1 VTKQKTPRPHS
12 LINRLFIAQIA
23 PLSLVALLLLVAG
36 SWTAHRVVERT
47 SDRLLA
53 GAMQAILETVSV
65 KDARV
70 TVDVSP
76 WSLAL
81 LDSPERDAVFY
92 SVREGDRLITG
103 YSELPILPAAGAD
116 EPAFANLT
124 VRGLPVRMAQQ
135 AIEIPGQPSPVVVS
149 VAQTLDSRQAS
160 VRELNFSLLLLPG
173 LLVVLAAF
181 LVWPAIRWGLHSLK
195 RLTRELTSRSSAGA
209 NDFAPAPV
217 NLAPRELTS
226 ALSAFNTLLASL
238 ERSTSGMQRF
248 SADASH
254 QLRTP
259 LTVVAA
265 NLDLLANS
273 RRPWTKADRRL
284 LRDSQ
289 EAIGAMTRLTHQL
302 LSTAR
307 ADSLPGTNHA
317 DLGRAV
323 RCAVETMRGSV
334 QPPGAIRLRMP
345 DGVIPVRGDANL
357 IVEQVT
363 NLLDNAA
370 RYGSPPIFVHVA
382 RSGNKVRV
390 AVWDHGPGVDDADL
404 PRLSERFF
412 RGRATRQAAGSGL
425 GLSIVSSMAKT
436 QEAGFQVWN
445 RNRTA
450 GLVVALTYQSQDGE
464 VGALIPSTRFMA

>member
-1 VTKQKTPRPHS
+1 VIKQKTPQPHS
-12 LINRLFIAQIA
+12 LLNRLFIAQIA
-23 PLSLVALLLLVAG
+23 PLTLVALLLLVVG

-53 GAMQAILETVSV
+53 GSMQAILETVTV
-65 KDARV
+65 RNAQV

-92 SVREGDRLITG
+92 SVREGDHLITG
-103 YSELPILPAAGAD
+103 YDELPVLPATSAD
-116 EPAFANLT
+116 EPTFGNLT

-160 VRELNFSLLLLPG
+160 VRELNLNLLLLPG

-181 LVWPAIRWGLHSLK
+181 LIWPAIHWGLHSLK
-195 RLTRELTSRSSAGA
+195 RLTRELTSRSAAGA
-209 NDFAPAPV
+209 NDFAPAAI
-217 NLAPRELTS
+217 NLAPRELAS

-273 RRPWTKADRRL
+273 RRPWTKTDRRL

-289 EAIGAMTRLTHQL
+289 EAIVAMTRLTHQL

-307 ADSLPGTNHA
+307 ADSLPGTSYA
-317 DLGRAV
+317 DLGHAV
-323 RCAVETMRGSV
+323 RCTVESMRGSV
-334 QPPGAIRLRMP
+334 QPAGIHLRMP
-345 DGVIPVRGDANL
+345 EGVIPVRGDANL

-363 NLLDNAA
+363 NLLDNAC
-370 RYGSPPIFVHVA
+370 RYGSPPIFVHVTS
-382 RSGNKVRV
+382 RGKKVCV
-390 AVWDHGPGVDDADL
+390 TVWDHGPGVADADL

-412 RGRATRQAAGSGL
+412 RGHASRKAAGSGL
-425 GLSIVSSMAKT
+425 GLSIVASMAKA
-436 QEAGFQVWN
+436 QEAELHF
-445 RNRTA
+445 RNRTRKA
-450 GLVVALTYQSQDGE
+450 GLVVALTYHS
-464 VGALIPSTRFMA
+464 VPHSRSASIPTG

>member
-1 VTKQKTPRPHS
+1 VTDRKTPRPHS
-12 LINRLFIAQIA
+12 LLNRLFIAQIA
-23 PLSLVALLLLVAG
+23 PLSLVAVLLLVAG

-53 GAMQAILETVSV
+53 GSMQAILETVS
-65 KDARV
+65 ASGTQV

-92 SVREGDRLITG
+92 SVREGNRLITG
-103 YSELPILPAAGAD
+103 YDELPILPATGVD

-135 AIEIPGQPSPVVVS
+135 SIEIPGRPSPVVVS

-160 VRELNFSLLLLPG
+160 VRELNLSLLLLPG

-181 LVWPAIRWGLHSLK
+181 LVWPATRWGLSSLK
-195 RLTRELTSRSSAGA
+195 RLTRELASRSSTGA
-209 NDFAPAPV
+209 TDFAPAPV
-217 NLAPRELTS
+217 NLAPRELAS
-226 ALSAFNTLLASL
+226 ALSAFNTLLAGL

-265 NLDLLANS
+265 NLDLLADS
-273 RRPWTKADRRL
+273 RRPWTKADQRL

-289 EAIGAMTRLTHQL
+289 DAIAAMARLTHQL

-307 ADSLPGTNHA
+307 TDSLPGTNRA
-317 DLGRAV
+317 DLGGAV
-323 RCAVETMRGSV
+323 RCAVESMRGAL
-334 QPPGAIRLRMP
+334 PPNALRLRLP
-345 DGVIPVRGDANL
+345 DEVLEVRGDTNL
-357 IVEQVT
+357 IVEQMT
-363 NLLDNAA
+363 NLVDNAA

-382 RSGNKVRV
+382 RRGDKVRV
-390 AVWDHGPGVDDADL
+390 TVWDHGPGVRNADL
-404 PRLSERFF
+404 PRLTERFF
-412 RGRATRQAAGSGL
+412 RGPAPRQTAGSGL
-425 GLSIVSSMAKT
+425 GLSIVSSMAKA
-436 QEAGFQVWN
+436 QEAEFDIQN
-445 RNRTA
+445 RRRRS
-450 GLVVALTYQSQDGE
+450 GLIVALTYQSEGVD
-464 VGALIPSTRFMA
+464 

>member
-1 VTKQKTPRPHS
+1 MTRQKTPRPHS

-23 PLSLVALLLLVAG
+23 PLSLAALLLLVAG

-53 GAMQAILETVSV
+53 GSMQAILETVSV
-65 KDARV
+65 NDARV

-76 WSLAL
+76 RSLAL
-81 LDSPERDAVFY
+81 LDSPERDAVYY
-92 SVREGDRLITG
+92 SVREGDHLITG
-103 YSELPILPAAGAD
+103 YDELPVLPSTGAD
-116 EPAFANLT
+116 EPSFANLT

-135 AIEIPGQPSPVVVS
+135 AIEIPGQPAPVVVS

-160 VRELNFSLLLLPG
+160 VRELNLSLLLLPG

-195 RLTRELTSRSSAGA
+195 RLTQELTSRSSAGA

-217 NLAPRELTS
+217 DLAPRELS
-226 ALSAFNTLLASL
+226 EALSAFNSLLASL

-265 NLDLLANS
+265 NLDLLAGS
-273 RRPWTKADRRL
+273 RRPWTRADQRL
-284 LRDSQ
+284 LRDSR
-289 EAIGAMTRLTHQL
+289 EAISAMTRLTHQL

-307 ADSLPGTNHA
+307 ADSLPGTNVA
-317 DLGRAV
+317 DLARAV
-323 RCAVETMRGSV
+323 RCAVESMPCSFQAPDG
-334 QPPGAIRLRMP
+334 IRLRIP
-345 DGVIPVRGDANL
+345 DGVIQVRGDASL

-370 RYGSPPIFVHVA
+370 QYGSLPIFIHVA
-382 RSGNKVRV
+382 RRENEVRITI
-390 AVWDHGPGVDDADL
+390 WDHGSGVNDEDL
-404 PRLSERFF
+404 PRLTERFF

-425 GLSIVSSMAKT
+425 GLSIVAGMAKA
-436 QEAGFQVWN
+436 QDAGFMV
-445 RNRTA
+445 RNRQRKT
-450 GLVVALTYQSQDGE
+450 GLIAALTYRS
-464 VGALIPSTRFMA
+464 AS

>member
-1 VTKQKTPRPHS
+1 MTDRKTPRPHS
-12 LINRLFIAQIA
+12 LLNRLFIAQIA
-23 PLSLVALLLLVAG
+23 PLSLVAVLLLVAG
-36 SWTAHRVVERT
+36 SWTANRVVERT

-53 GAMQAILETVSV
+53 GSMQAILETVSV
-65 KDARV
+65 NDAQV

-92 SVREGDRLITG
+92 SVREGNRLITG
-103 YSELPILPAAGAD
+103 YDELPILPATGVD
-116 EPAFANLT
+116 KPAFANLT

-135 AIEIPGQPSPVVVS
+135 AIEIPGRPSPVVVS

-160 VRELNFSLLLLPG
+160 VRELNLSLLLLPG

-181 LVWPAIRWGLHSLK
+181 LVWPATRWGLSSLK
-195 RLTRELTSRSSAGA
+195 RLTRELASRSSTGA
-209 NDFAPAPV
+209 TDFAPAPV
-217 NLAPRELTS
+217 NLAPRELAS
-226 ALSAFNTLLASL
+226 ALSAFNTLLAGL

-265 NLDLLANS
+265 NLDLLAGS
-273 RRPWTKADRRL
+273 RRPWTKADQRL

-289 EAIGAMTRLTHQL
+289 DAIAAMARLTHQL

-307 ADSLPGTNHA
+307 TDSLAGTNRA
-317 DLGRAV
+317 DPGRAV
-323 RCAVETMRGSV
+323 RCAVESV
-334 QPPGAIRLRMP
+334 GGGLPPNAIRLRLA
-345 DGVIPVRGDANL
+345 DDAVQVRGDTNL

-370 RYGSPPIFVHVA
+370 RYGRPPIFVHVA
-382 RSGNKVRV
+382 RRGDMVRITL
-390 AVWDHGPGVDDADL
+390 WDHGPGVDTADL

-412 RGRATRQAAGSGL
+412 RGRASRETAGSGL
-425 GLSIVSSMAKT
+425 GLSIVSSMAKA
-436 QEAGFQVWN
+436 QEAGFDV
-445 RNRTA
+445 RNRERKT
-450 GLVVALTYQSQDGE
+450 GLVVTLTYQSR
-464 VGALIPSTRFMA
+464 PSS

>member
-1 VTKQKTPRPHS
+1 MIQPRRPRPHS
-12 LINRLFIAQIA
+12 LIKRLLIAQIA
-23 PLSLVALLLLVAG
+23 PLSLVAVVLLVAG

-53 GAMQAILETVSV
+53 GAMQAILETASVSNSQ
-65 KDARV
+65 V

-76 WSLAL
+76 RSLAL

-103 YSELPILPAAGAD
+103 YAELPILPATD
-116 EPAFANLT
+116 TDKPNFANLM

-135 AIEIPGQPSPVVVS
+135 SIEIPGQPSPVIVS
-149 VAQTLDSRQAS
+149 VAQSLDSRQAS
-160 VRELNFSLLLLPG
+160 VRELNLSLLLLPG

-195 RLTRELTSRSSAGA
+195 RLTEELASRSHAGA
-209 NDFAPAPV
+209 TDFAPAPI
-217 NLAPRELTS
+217 NLAPRELAS

-265 NLDLLANS
+265 NLDLLAGS

-289 EAIGAMTRLTHQL
+289 DAIRAMTRLTHQL

-307 ADSLPGTNHA
+307 ADSLPGTNCA
-317 DLGRAV
+317 DLGQAV
-323 RCAVETMRGSV
+323 RCAIQSMRYLV
-334 QPPGAIRLRMP
+334 TAPDAIHLRMP
-345 DGVIPVRGDANL
+345 HGVGHVRGDVNL
-357 IVEQVT
+357 IVEQMT
-363 NLLDNAA
+363 NLLENAI
-370 RYGSPPIFVHVA
+370 RYGASPIFVAVVP
-382 RSGNKVRV
+382 RGNMISITI
-390 AVWDHGPGVDDADL
+390 WDHGPGVDETDL

-412 RGRATRQAAGSGL
+412 RGRAPNQPGGSGL
-425 GLSIVSSMAKT
+425 GLSIVLGMAKA
-436 QEAGFQVWN
+436 QGAAFEI
-445 RNRTA
+445 RNRERTT
-450 GLVVALTYQSQDGE
+450 GLVVTLTYQS
-464 VGALIPSTRFMA
+464 AP

>member
-1 VTKQKTPRPHS
+1 MTASGPPRPHS
-12 LINRLFIAQIA
+12 LLNRLFIAQII
-23 PLSLVALLLLVAG
+23 PLSLVAVVLLVAG

-53 GAMQAILETVSV
+53 GATQAILETVTIS
-65 KDARV
+65 DAQIS
-70 TVDVSP
+70 VDVSP

-92 SVREGDRLITG
+92 SVREGERLITG
-103 YSELPILPAAGAD
+103 YDELPILNATGVD
-116 EPAFANLT
+116 EPSFANLT

-135 AIEIPGQPSPVVVS
+135 SIEIPGQPFPVIVS
-149 VAQTLDSRQAS
+149 VAQSLDSRQAS
-160 VRELNFSLLLLPG
+160 VRELNLSLLLLPG

-181 LVWPAIRWGLHSLK
+181 LVWPAIHWGLHSLK
-195 RLTRELTSRSSAGA
+195 RLTRELTSRSAA
-209 NDFAPAPV
+209 DAKDFAPAPID
-217 NLAPRELTS
+217 LAPRELAS
-226 ALSAFNTLLASL
+226 ALSAFNTLLAGL

-273 RRPWTKADRRL
+273 RRRWTRADRRL

-289 EAIGAMTRLTHQL
+289 EAIVAMTRLIHQL

-307 ADSLPGTNHA
+307 ADSLPGANHT
-317 DLGRAV
+317 DLASAV
-323 RCAVETMRGSV
+323 RCAVEGMRGSA
-334 QPPGAIRLRMP
+334 QSSGAIHLRMP
-345 DGVIPVRGDANL
+345 EGAIPVRGDASL

-370 RYGSPPIFVHVA
+370 RYGSPPVFVHVTS
-382 RSGNKVRV
+382 RGKKVCV
-390 AVWDHGPGVDDADL
+390 TVWDHGPGIADADL

-412 RGRATRQAAGSGL
+412 RGHASRKAAGSGL
-425 GLSIVSSMAKT
+425 GLSIVASMAKA
-436 QEAGFQVWN
+436 QEAEVHFWN
-445 RNRTA
+445 RTRKA
-450 GLVVALTYQSQDGE
+450 GLIVALTYHSIPISSLQQS
-464 VGALIPSTRFMA
+464 

>member
-1 VTKQKTPRPHS
+1 MTKQKTPRPHS
-12 LINRLFIAQIA
+12 LLNRLFIAQIA
-23 PLSLVALLLLVAG
+23 PLSLVALLLLLAG

-65 KDARV
+65 KDAQV

-92 SVREGDRLITG
+92 SVREGDHLITG
-103 YSELPILPAAGAD
+103 YDELPLLPATSTD
-116 EPAFANLT
+116 EPTFGNLR

-135 AIEIPGQPSPVVVS
+135 AIEIPGQSSPVVVS

-160 VRELNFSLLLLPG
+160 VRELNLSLLLLPG

-181 LVWPAIRWGLHSLK
+181 LIWPAIHWGLHSLQ
-195 RLTRELTSRSSAGA
+195 RLTRELTSRSAAGA
-209 NDFAPAPV
+209 NDFAPAAI
-217 NLAPRELTS
+217 NLAPRELAS

-273 RRPWTKADRRL
+273 RRPWTKTDRRL

-289 EAIGAMTRLTHQL
+289 EAIVAMTRLTHQL

-307 ADSLPGTNHA
+307 ADSLPGSNYA
-317 DLGRAV
+317 DLGRAA
-323 RCAVETMRGSV
+323 RCTVESMRCSV
-334 QPPGAIRLRMP
+334 QPSGLRLRMP
-345 DGVIPVRGDANL
+345 EGVIPVRGDASL
-357 IVEQVT
+357 IIEQVT

-370 RYGSPPIFVHVA
+370 RYGSPPIFVHVT
-382 RSGNKVRV
+382 RRGNKVFIT
-390 AVWDHGPGVDDADL
+390 VWDHGPGVADADL
-404 PRLSERFF
+404 PQLSERFF
-412 RGRATRQAAGSGL
+412 RGRASRQAAGSGL
-425 GLSIVSSMAKT
+425 GLSIVANMAKA
-436 QEAGFQVWN
+436 QEADFHFWN
-445 RNRTA
+445 RKRRP
-450 GLVVALTYQSQDGE
+450 GLVVTLGYHAAPHSKAASLLDGPE
-464 VGALIPSTRFMA
+464 

>member
-1 VTKQKTPRPHS
+1 MTDQKQPRPHS
-12 LINRLFIAQIA
+12 LVKRLLIAQIA
-23 PLSLVALLLLVAG
+23 PLSLVAIVLLVVG

-53 GAMQAILETVSV
+53 GAMQAILESVSV
-65 KDARV
+65 SNARV

-103 YSELPILPAAGAD
+103 YEELPALSPTRAD
-116 EPAFANLT
+116 EPTFANLT

-135 AIEIPGQPSPVVVS
+135 AIIIPGRPAPVIVS
-149 VAQTLDSRQAS
+149 VAQSLDSRQAS
-160 VRELNFSLLLLPG
+160 VQELNLSLLLLPG

-181 LVWPAIRWGLHSLK
+181 LVWPAIRWGLYSLE
-195 RLTRELTSRSSAGA
+195 RLTRELAARSSAGA
-209 NDFAPAPV
+209 TDFAPAPV

-259 LTVVAA
+259 LTVLAA
-265 NLDLLANS
+265 NLDLLATS
-273 RRPWTKADRRL
+273 RRPWTRADRRL

-289 EAIGAMTRLTHQL
+289 TAIAAMARLINQL

-307 ADSLPGTNHA
+307 ADSLPAASHA
-317 DLGRAV
+317 DIGRAV
-323 RCAVETMRGSV
+323 RCAAESLRHPSS
-334 QPPGAIRLRMP
+334 PAEAIRLRLP
-345 DGVIPVRGDANL
+345 SGVIKVRGEESL
-357 IVEQVT
+357 IIEQVI

-370 RYGSPPIFVHVA
+370 RYGAPPIFIHVA
-382 RSGNKVRV
+382 RRKGQVCV
-390 AVWDHGPGVDDADL
+390 TIWDHGCGVDDSDL

-412 RGRATRQAAGSGL
+412 RGGSMPPTPGSGL
-425 GLSIVSSMAKT
+425 GLSIVSGMAKA
-436 QEAGFQVWN
+436 QEGEFAVF
-445 RNRTA
+445 NRTRVP
-450 GLVVALTYQSQDGE
+450 GLITVLTYQS
-464 VGALIPSTRFMA
+464 A

>member
-1 VTKQKTPRPHS
+1 MTDRKTPRPHS
-12 LINRLFIAQIA
+12 LLNRLFIAQIA
-23 PLSLVALLLLVAG
+23 PLSLVAVLLLAAG
-36 SWTAHRVVERT
+36 SWTANRVVERT

-53 GAMQAILETVSV
+53 GSMQAILETVSV
-65 KDARV
+65 NDARV

-92 SVREGDRLITG
+92 SVREGKRLITG
-103 YSELPILPAAGAD
+103 YDELPILPATNPD
-116 EPAFANLT
+116 DPAFANLT

-135 AIEIPGQPSPVVVS
+135 SIEIPGQPSPVIVS

-160 VRELNFSLLLLPG
+160 VRELNLSLLLLPG

-181 LVWPAIRWGLHSLK
+181 LVWPATRWGLSSLK
-195 RLTRELTSRSSAGA
+195 RLTRELASRSSTGA
-209 NDFAPAPV
+209 TDFAPAPI
-217 NLAPRELTS
+217 NLAPRELAS
-226 ALSAFNTLLASL
+226 ALSAFNTLLAGL

-265 NLDLLANS
+265 NLDLLAGS
-273 RRPWTKADRRL
+273 RRPWTKADQRL

-289 EAIGAMTRLTHQL
+289 DAIAAMARLTHQL

-307 ADSLPGTNHA
+307 ADGLPGTNRA

-323 RCAVETMRGSV
+323 RCAVDSV
-334 QPPGAIRLRMP
+334 GAGLPPNAIRLRLRLP
-345 DGVIPVRGDANL
+345 DDALQVRGDTNL

-370 RYGSPPIFVHVA
+370 RYGSPPVYVHVA
-382 RSGNKVRV
+382 RQGGKVRIT
-390 AVWDHGPGVDDADL
+390 VWDHGPGVDTADL

-412 RGRATRQAAGSGL
+412 RGPAPRETAGSGL
-425 GLSIVSSMAKT
+425 GLSIVSSMAKA
-436 QEAGFQVWN
+436 QEAEFEV
-445 RNRTA
+445 RNRERRS
-450 GLVVALTYQSQDGE
+450 GLIVALTYQSE
-464 VGALIPSTRFMA
+464 PSSQAGIDPGDRP

>member
-1 VTKQKTPRPHS
+1 MTDRKTPRPHS
-12 LINRLFIAQIA
+12 LLNRLFIAQIA
-23 PLSLVALLLLVAG
+23 PLSLVALLLLAAG

-53 GAMQAILETVSV
+53 GSMQAMLETVSV
-65 KDARV
+65 SDAQV

-103 YSELPILPAAGAD
+103 YDELPILPATGVEA
-116 EPAFANLT
+116 PVFANLT

-135 AIEIPGQPSPVVVS
+135 SIEIPGRPSPVVVS

-160 VRELNFSLLLLPG
+160 VRELNLSLLLLPG

-181 LVWPAIRWGLHSLK
+181 LVWPATRWGLSSLK
-195 RLTRELTSRSSAGA
+195 RLTRELASRSSTGA
-209 NDFAPAPV
+209 TDFAPAPI
-217 NLAPRELTS
+217 NLAPRELAS
-226 ALSAFNTLLASL
+226 ALSAFNTLLAGL

-265 NLDLLANS
+265 NLDLLAGS
-273 RRPWTKADRRL
+273 RRPWTKADQRL

-289 EAIGAMTRLTHQL
+289 DAIAAMARLTHQL

-307 ADSLPGTNHA
+307 TDSLPGTNRA

-323 RCAVETMRGSV
+323 RCAVESVRGAL
-334 QPPGAIRLRMP
+334 PPDALRWRLP
-345 DGVIPVRGDANL
+345 EEVLEVRGDANL
-357 IVEQVT
+357 IVEQMT

-370 RYGSPPIFVHVA
+370 RYGSPPIFVYVA
-382 RSGNKVRV
+382 RSGDKVRITI
-390 AVWDHGPGVDDADL
+390 WDHGAGVDDADVH
-404 PRLSERFF
+404 RLSERFF
-412 RGRATRQAAGSGL
+412 RGRAPREATGSGL
-425 GLSIVSSMAKT
+425 GLSIVSSMAKA
-436 QEAGFQVWN
+436 QDAEFHVRN
-445 RNRTA
+445 RKRTA
-450 GLVVALTYQSQDGE
+450 GLVVALTYQSKP
-464 VGALIPSTRFMA
+464 PS